1 MLTAFSCLGV
11 AVRFLQLGIEMRP
24 FFNRESL
31 WVWPLF
37 AGVGGSF
44 GYWLTGVE
52 GRQMAILAERRESL
66 LEKRR
71 RRAEREATAN
81 GNKTEEGGILSS
93 TS

>member
-1 MLTAFSCLGV
+1 MLIITSRTGV
-11 AVRFLQLGIEMRP
+11 AARFLQLGIEMRP
-24 FFNRESL
+24 FFNKESL

-52 GRQMAILAERRESL
+52 GRQMAILAERREAL
-66 LEKRR
+66 LDKRR
-71 RRAEREATAN
+71 RRAEREAAVSN
-81 GNKTEEGGILSS
+81 SKSEEEGILAS

>member
-1 MLTAFSCLGV
+1 MVALLKGV

-52 GRQMAILAERRESL
+52 GRQMSILAERRESL

-71 RRAEREATAN
+71 RRAEREAAAS
-81 GNKTEEGGILSS
+81 GNNKSEEAGILSS